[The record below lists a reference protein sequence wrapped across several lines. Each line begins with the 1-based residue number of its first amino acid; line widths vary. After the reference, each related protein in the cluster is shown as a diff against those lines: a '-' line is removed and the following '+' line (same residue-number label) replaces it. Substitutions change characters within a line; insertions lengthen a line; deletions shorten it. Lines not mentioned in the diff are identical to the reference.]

1 MRQCLD
7 WSIGYFKVSLAFLVT
22 GAGNWPFFLI
32 TWGYLSFILPSL
44 EKYYRY
50 SLKHLVMALFC
61 YNIIAIVSIP
71 CFPLLD
77 RKSIALDS
85 CVSALY
91 CSPAATLSF
100 SFPISSTFT
109 PSDLLSNSSNA
120 TLNYFSGD
128 HSSLSILEEIRG
140 VYLPSWCYYLI
151 MVAMLI
157 MSIGSSP
164 FYTLRITYTQKNKG
178 LLFCNV

>member
-1 MRQCLD
+1 MLTRRECFFRKCHF
-7 WSIGYFKVSLAFLVT
+7 WTIRCYFVLLLLLIVLCQSM
-22 GAGNWPFFLI
+22 I
-32 TWGYLSFILPSL
+32 TWGYLSFILSSL

-164 FYTLRITYTQKNKG
+164 FYTLRITYRTDQSI
-178 LLFCNV
+178 